1 MVGGV
6 FEMSVTEQ
14 SDLWIYYQE
23 LLKAQG
29 FEGIT
34 DLLAKYHNLE
44 RVNKEWEALWKPI
57 DELVRSSTP
66 LGESVGDKAVDWIK
80 QGMFYDSFKER
91 DKAYAEWMGRQETSL
106 KAQIT
111 LQGVAKVAHA
121 GGLYG
126 YGDMGDAL
134 TRIREMTIPY
144 WDKVTHNE

>member
-1 MVGGV
+1 
-6 FEMSVTEQ
+6 MSSERLWDEFLDLQESHKELTERLRVACETIEQ
-14 SDLWIYYQE
+14 
-23 LLKAQG
+23 LK
-29 FEGIT
+29 
-34 DLLAKYHNLE
+34 

-57 DELVRSSTP
+57 DELVRPSTP

-91 DKAYAEWMGRQETSL
+91 DKAYAEWMGRQKTSL

-111 LQGVAKVAHA
+111 LQGVAKIAHA
-121 GGLYG
+121 GALYG

-144 WDKVTHNE
+144 WDRVTHGD

>member
-1 MVGGV
+1 MSNETV
-6 FEMSVTEQ
+6 FYELVDFAKSGE
-14 SDLWIYYQE
+14 SPLWHSNDLAIVWANDRI
-23 LLKAQG
+23 K
-29 FEGIT
+29 
-34 DLLAKYHNLE
+34 HLE

-57 DELVRSSTP
+57 DELVRPLTP
-66 LGESVGDKAVDWIK
+66 LGGSVGDKAVDWIK
-80 QGMFYDSFKER
+80 QGMYYDHFKEMNR
-91 DKAYAEWMGRQETSL
+91 TYSEWMGRQKTSL

-144 WDKVTHNE
+144 WDKVTHND